1 MIFLNREKNCRL
13 GIESYGKFGH
23 GKNRVII
30 RNHSY
35 RVAVMGQ
42 KVSLIG
48 VEGHVPR
55 EALTVPILLVRKAVD
70 IV

>member
-1 MIFLNREKNCRL
+1 MKKKSQP
-13 GIESYGKFGH
+13 G
-23 GKNRVII
+23 NRVLWEIHSFI
-30 RNHSY
+30 HSY
-35 RVAVMGQ
+35 RIAVMGQ